1 MIVMRDWLVEF
12 NNGKIFQVRALSMPE
27 AIKQAIKNLTHAT
40 RVAKVH
46 EIAY

>member
-1 MIVMRDWLVEF
+1 MEF

-27 AIKQAIKNLTHAT
+27 AIKQAIAHLTRAT
-40 RVAKVH
+40 RVARVH